1 MGVSKTEGKV
11 FIDFS
16 LCVCRNGEG
25 SILAGTLYM
34 WMSQNWPLDA
44 VANGRIWTPP
54 VLQAKITFGN

>member
-34 WMSQNWPLDA
+34 WMSQNWPFDA
-44 VANGRIWTPP
+44 VANGRF
-54 VLQAKITFGN
+54 VDLQFPGAGFS